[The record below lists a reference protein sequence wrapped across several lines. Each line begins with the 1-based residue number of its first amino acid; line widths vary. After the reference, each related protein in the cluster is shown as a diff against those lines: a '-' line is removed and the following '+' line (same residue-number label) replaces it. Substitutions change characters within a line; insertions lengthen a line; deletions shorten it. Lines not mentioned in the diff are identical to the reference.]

1 MNDALHPLPLWAT
14 AADGDATDTSPMELM
29 LLGEHLVGCRGDA
42 GRWMGL
48 RCAAEQVH
56 GFAAPRLITT
66 LVAATAVM
74 AAAALVF

>member
-1 MNDALHPLPLWAT
+1 MNDAAHPVPHWAT
-14 AADGDATDTSPMELM
+14 AADGEATDTSPMELM

-42 GRWMGL
+42 GHWMGL

-66 LVAATAVM
+66 LVAATALM
-74 AAAALVF
+74 AGAVLLF